1 MFILLYPSLVVVPVR
16 MYTSPH
22 AVRTLVSP
30 AKNVEEEACVYFGRW
45 PPDVF
50 ILSAHLLADFFNIVQ
65 AISLFISV
73 AFITRKSLNVV
84 KCALQIDRY
93 P

>member
-16 MYTSPH
+16 MNTSPY
-22 AVRTLVSP
+22 AVHTLVSP
-30 AKNVEEEACVYFGRW
+30 AKNVEEACVYFGRW
-45 PPDVF
+45 LPEVF

-93 P
+93 S